1 VEGSL
6 DELEGLGEAPQRA
19 YPPHAIVR
27 KVKSTG
33 VFSFRGLAIN
43 IGARFA
49 GATVRIVENGGL
61 VHVYHGDELVRT
73 LAPDRD
79 RRYQQLGTRRGGE
92 VEIRA

>member
-1 VEGSL
+1 MALRVVSL
-6 DELEGLGEAPQRA
+6 RQLKLEC
-19 YPPHAIVR
+19 V
-27 KVKSTG
+27 
-33 VFSFRGLAIN
+33 
-43 IGARFA
+43 AR
-49 GATVRIVENGGL
+49 TRVRIVENGGL